1 MMPLNPAER
10 AGQGPTLI
18 DLIRN
23 AAEST
28 SQSIIAYGA
37 EETVG
42 DLVPT
47 VVSYSDLLCLA
58 RTNAQV
64 LLRLCPPSVGIGGEH
79 HVDLLCLDNI
89 LDTIIWFWSTAI
101 AGLLPAISTTSIL
114 EPGRSEYLSYLPIL
128 LKDPLC
134 IVPQSLSGSYCLQDF
149 AKKLPVA
156 KTTSQSLA
164 RMSQSMPLLPLSDSS
179 SASDPA
185 VLMLT
190 SGTTGRAKAV
200 QLSHDQILASLEGKA
215 KSAGPHSGG
224 PYLNWI
230 VMDHVACL
238 TEIHLLAMYMGFS
251 QVHLS
256 ADEVLSNP
264 VQLLNMVSRHRV
276 SRTFAPHSFLAKLSR
291 ELMLK
296 QTSSSDGGLDLGC
309 LQWLGSSGEAN
320 TVGFCEAL
328 QTQLEDYGARKDII
342 IPGVPGL
349 QLRVRLLDGNSPSAF
364 ANAGQVGLLELS
376 GDVVFDGYFND
387 RDSNAAAFTRR
398 SKDTIIINGVKYA
411 PDELEHHLEKE
422 LIQGADIDT
431 RARTKTRNRIVDII
445 GLHTAS
451 SAIVLPLTAADLKP
465 SARGKLPKRSI
476 SKSRGPHHSI
486 KRSIF
491 WLGATSM
498 DLIKIARLISDWLQL
513 LEGLTPSQVLKSPT
527 PRRLAMINEGSERK
541 DEVGSPVL
549 TLRSK
554 GKKTPLWLV
563 HPGVGEIL
571 VFMNLIGSSTTGQSM
586 PSVQGHFEAVQ
597 AKGPYAIAGY
607 PFGSMI
613 AFELCKRLET
623 AGDEVLYC
631 GCWNLPPH
639 IKHRIRQFGWVE
651 CLANSFHF
659 TKLIEQDQALQ
670 QIPML
675 RTFSKQE
682 AVAHL
687 RAPSDSDRPRGTIRS
702 MDVFVADPLKEV
714 AIDRKDW
721 VLNKLSRW
729 REFVSDVQCY
739 DVPGEHYSMSDEV
752 NVSRFAEKLKEVLE
766 AREGPLRRTLH
777 AASRSHN
784 LRFLQRAGL
793 VAGGSEILYQYR
805 PGSESCFRSVNGG

>member
-1 MMPLNPAER
+1 MEPLNPAKR

-18 DLIRN
+18 DLIQN

-58 RTNAQV
+58 RTTAQV
-64 LLRLCPPSVGIGGEH
+64 LLRLCLPSVGIGGEH

-89 LDTIIWFWSTAI
+89 LDTIIWFWSTVI

-114 EPGRSEYLSYLPIL
+114 EPGRSEYLSYLRIIL

-134 IVPQSLSGSYCLQDF
+134 IVSQSLSSSYCLQDF
-149 AKKLPVA
+149 PKKLSVA
-156 KTTSQSLA
+156 ETTSQSLA
-164 RMSQSMPLLPLSDSS
+164 RMSRSMPLLPLPDSS

-190 SGTTGRAKAV
+190 S
-200 QLSHDQILASLEGKA
+200 EGKA

-230 VMDHVACL
+230 IMDHVACL
-238 TEIHLLAMYMGFS
+238 IENHLLAMYMGFS

-264 VQLLNMVSRHRV
+264 VQLLNM
-276 SRTFAPHSFLAKLSR
+276 
-291 ELMLK
+291 LK
-296 QTSSSDGGLDLGC
+296 
-309 LQWLGSSGEAN
+309 N
-320 TVGFCEAL
+320 
-328 QTQLEDYGARKDII
+328 
-342 IPGVPGL
+342 
-349 QLRVRLLDGNSPSAF
+349 
-364 ANAGQVGLLELS
+364 
-376 GDVVFDGYFND
+376 
-387 RDSNAAAFTRR
+387 
-398 SKDTIIINGVKYA
+398 
-411 PDELEHHLEKE
+411 
-422 LIQGADIDT
+422 
-431 RARTKTRNRIVDII
+431 
-445 GLHTAS
+445 
-451 SAIVLPLTAADLKP
+451 
-465 SARGKLPKRSI
+465 
-476 SKSRGPHHSI
+476 
-486 KRSIF
+486 
-491 WLGATSM
+491 
-498 DLIKIARLISDWLQL
+498 
-513 LEGLTPSQVLKSPT
+513 PT
-527 PRRLAMINEGSERK
+527 PRRLAMIIEGSERK
-541 DEVGSPVL
+541 NEAGSPVV

-554 GKKTPLWLV
+554 GRKTPLWLV
-563 HPGVGEIL
+563 HPGVREIL
-571 VFMNLIGSSTTGQSM
+571 VLTNLMRLIDDR
-586 PSVQGHFEAVQ
+586 PVYAFRAVGLDSGVSPFDSLDELLDYYFQ
-597 AKGPYAIAGY
+597 HCKAVEAKGPYAIAGH

-623 AGDEVLYC
+623 AGDEVLDC

-639 IKHRIRQFGWVE
+639 TKHRMRQFGWVE
-651 CLANSFHF
+651 CLANLFHF
-659 TKLIEQDQALQ
+659 TQLIEQDQALQ

-687 RAPSDSDRPRGTIRS
+687 RALSDSDRWLDIWLETTSHGERYAAWMYLSQIL
-702 MDVFVADPLKEV
+702 LKEV

-739 DVPGEHYSMSDEV
+739 DVPGEHYSMLDEV
-752 NVSRFAEKLKEVLE
+752 NVSRFAEKLQEVLE
-766 AREGPLRRTLH
+766 AREGPLRRTL
-777 AASRSHN
+777 
-784 LRFLQRAGL
+784 Q
-793 VAGGSEILYQYR
+793 
-805 PGSESCFRSVNGG
+805 